1 MATTYIKQSISYDS
15 SEMDK
20 ICSAAKKNK
29 IAVVL
34 GFSENDGDSL
44 YISQCII
51 SAAGEIVNKRRKLKP
66 THMERTVF
74 GDGDASTL
82 FNVADLENVGR
93 VGALS
98 CFEHLQPLLK
108 YHNISQKEQ
117 IHVAAWPPLHPFDP
131 QGEALYPFTADGKL
145 TIPRTL
151 DYTKSTQAVEHFP
164 RLMLWNLGPLFFTA
178 PR

>member
-1 MATTYIKQSISYDS
+1 MATTYIKNSLSYGS
-15 SEMDK
+15 PEMNR
-20 ICSAAKKNK
+20 ICDVAKKSK

-51 SAAGEIVNKRRKLKP
+51 SAAGDILNKRRKLKP
-66 THMERTVF
+66 THAERTVF
-74 GDGDASTL
+74 GDADASTL
-82 FNVADLENVGR
+82 FNVTEVEKVGR

-131 QGEALYPFTADGKL
+131 QGEALYSFTADGK
-145 TIPRTL
+145 II
-151 DYTKSTQAVEHFP
+151 FP
-164 RLMLWNLGPLFFTA
+164 YSPVDS
-178 PR
+178 